1 MTCQVQS
8 YPVCLV
14 ADSLEGDSRG
24 LSPSSITVICIET
37 GELGLICVH
46 AVGAQKSD
54 VGSHGCGEGSVQFQR
69 VSRGDPGSGGGMCAQ
84 SLRTGGL
91 KVLEEEIAWTLVAM
105 GRACWGKLGRLG
117 RACAIWC
124 SVSIRLADSEL

>member
-8 YPVCLV
+8 YPFRLV

-24 LSPSSITVICIET
+24 LFPSSITVIRIET

-54 VGSHGCGEGSVQFQR
+54 VGSQGCGEGSVQLQR
-69 VSRGDPGSGGGMCAQ
+69 VSRGDPGSGGGMGAP
-84 SLRTGGL
+84 SLRTGGF

-105 GRACWGKLGRLG
+105 GRARWGKLGRLG
-117 RACAIWC
+117 RA
-124 SVSIRLADSEL
+124 